1 MKSNEIYSR
10 QNQDKFLKIQYAAR
24 VNYNSAENFNKYA
37 WLLCLISAFSIFLPR
52 TWHEYILNGI
62 PFAADLVAMVCSLI
76 ASDKVKWGATFRKY
90 FDAYVLDISTD
101 QFSET
106 DVREILEKSEKIFLK
121 SPEIGR
127 IQISNAG
134 HDSPPG
140 VKDWYEFSE
149 LLDGIE
155 AQFECQRQNI
165 WWNKKM
171 SKLRIF
177 ATACLGVTVVF
188 TFMLLIYATSNSML
202 SILLCCGGIIGK
214 IIERLIENIQYFHVS
229 ELIIGS
235 QRTVE
240 VHPTKESIEQLQ
252 CFIDERRAINVLES
266 NYFHQ
271 KIAAKLSDIYKRIAS

>member
-1 MKSNEIYSR
+1 MSR
-10 QNQDKFLKIQYAAR
+10 KN
-24 VNYNSAENFNKYA
+24 V
-37 WLLCLISAFSIFLPR
+37 
-52 TWHEYILNGI
+52 G
-62 PFAADLVAMVCSLI
+62 
-76 ASDKVKWGATFRKY
+76 
-90 FDAYVLDISTD
+90 YVLILINGYFCVFTVYIRIISS
-101 QFSET
+101 F
-106 DVREILEKSEKIFLK
+106 SEKIFLK

-127 IQISNAG
+127 IQISNTG

-177 ATACLGVTVVF
+177 ATVCLGVTVVS